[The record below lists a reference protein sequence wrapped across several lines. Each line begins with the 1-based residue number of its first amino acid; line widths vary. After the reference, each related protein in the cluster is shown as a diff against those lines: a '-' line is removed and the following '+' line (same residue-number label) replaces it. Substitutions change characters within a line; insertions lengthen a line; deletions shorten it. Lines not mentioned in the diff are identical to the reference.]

1 MRVSGVLC
9 SAFTVLPQ
17 HWLLLLG
24 SSMELPLPSTSACTI
39 LRCKAGNVTAAMA
52 RISSRRARL
61 LVLTAEP
68 ARARRRHADP
78 RLADPDH
85 LEGPLGGRRLLAP
98 APLPRGVLEEH
109 AEELHALPLLAAGL
123 QRVDRRAAL
132 LLVVVVVVRVP
143 GRRPD
148 VLLHE
153 QPEVELAD
161 VEEPGEEA
169 QQLLALPARLRQ
181 LGRQRA
187 VVLLE
192 LLVLAGEVGPRRRR
206 RRGGAALVA
215 AAGRGARRGGHR
227 RRERDVHAGAAAG
240 LGGLRRGGLAA
251 TDAGQEALLAA
262 PEVVVGELPP
272 VRHHLPETLHGWSPS
287 IVSI

>member
-1 MRVSGVLC
+1 
-9 SAFTVLPQ
+9 
-17 HWLLLLG
+17 
-24 SSMELPLPSTSACTI
+24 MELPLPSTSACTI
-39 LRCKAGNVTAAMA
+39 LRCKVGNVTAAMA

-78 RLADPDH
+78 RLTDPDH
-85 LEGPLGGRRLLAP
+85 LDGPLAGRRLLAP

-109 AEELHALPLLAAGL
+109 AEELHALPLLAAAL
-123 QRVDRRAAL
+123 QRVGRRAAL
-132 LLVVVVVVRVP
+132 LVVVVRVP

-153 QPEVELAD
+153 QPKVELAD
-161 VEEPGEEA
+161 VEEPREEA

-215 AAGRGARRGGHR
+215 AAGRGARRG
-227 RRERDVHAGAAAG
+227 
-240 LGGLRRGGLAA
+240 
-251 TDAGQEALLAA
+251 
-262 PEVVVGELPP
+262 PN
-272 VRHHLPETLHGWSPS
+272 PS
-287 IVSI
+287 R

>member
-1 MRVSGVLC
+1 
-9 SAFTVLPQ
+9 
-17 HWLLLLG
+17 
-24 SSMELPLPSTSACTI
+24 
-39 LRCKAGNVTAAMA
+39 MA
-52 RISSRRARL
+52 RISCRPDF

-109 AEELHALPLLAAGL
+109 AEELHALPLLAAAL
-123 QRVDRRAAL
+123 QRVGRGAAL
-132 LLVVVVVVRVP
+132 LLLLLVRVP

-215 AAGRGARRGGHR
+215 AAGRGARRGGQR

-251 TDAGQEALLAA
+251 TDAGQEGLLAA
-262 PEVVVGELPP
+262 PEVVVRELPP